1 MLVKDVMYHEVTATE
16 RASRWPGDNYITYL
30 RADGVIAI
38 RSRRAPIIK
47 ESL

>member
-1 MLVKDVMYHEVTATE
+1 MLVKDVMYHEVTAKE
-16 RASRWPGDNYITYL
+16 GESRWSGDYFITYL
-30 RADGVIAI
+30 RAEGVIAI